1 MIRSILAMLW
11 LAALALPASADI
23 VHLKTGGTLEG
34 SVTETD
40 AEVIVRMPAGEVRL
54 PREAVLRIEK
64 KLSVLDEFANRAG
77 ALQHDNAAGH
87 YELGLW
93 ARQNGLEAQARA
105 LIQTTIAID
114 PNHAAAREALG
125 YRLVDGKW
133 LSEADEMR
141 AKGLILHDGQWMTPE
156 AAAKLRTLEA
166 QLAIAKEERRLAE
179 ANLDNARRQPAPVI
193 VGENPYD
200 RYYANQAA
208 TRTRVTYP
216 YTSYYRYGTPYTST
230 YSRTSPYYGSGGY
243 GGYYGGGY
251 RSTYRYPS
259 SVGWATWGYRNS
271 VQNKYRDRHGSKHGK
286 H

>member
-1 MIRSILAMLW
+1 MTRTVVAVLW
-11 LAALALPASADI
+11 LATLAVPASADI
-23 VHLKTGGTLEG
+23 VHLKAGGVIEG

-54 PREAVLRIEK
+54 PREAVLRVEK

-87 YELGLW
+87 YALGLW
-93 ARQNGLEAQARA
+93 ARQNGLDAQARA
-105 LIQTTIAID
+105 LLQTTIAID
-114 PNHAAAREALG
+114 ANHAAAREALG

-141 AKGLILHDGQWMTPE
+141 AKGLILHDGQWMTPD

-166 QLAIAKEERRLAE
+166 QLAIAKEQRRLAE
-179 ANLDNARRQPAPVI
+179 ANLDNARRQPAPVV

-208 TRTRVTYP
+208 TRTRVIYP
-216 YTSYYRYGTPYTST
+216 YTSYYSGYGTPYTSR
-230 YSRTSPYYGSGGY
+230 YSRTSPYYG
-243 GGYYGGGY
+243 GGYYGGSTYGY

-259 SVGWATWGYRNS
+259 SVGRATAYRSPCCWANVNS
-271 VQNKYRDRHGSKHGK
+271 GPCPFG
-286 H
+286 